1 MNEHHT
7 VAATDDSG
15 LQVSGDNS
23 VTVLA
28 EVRCSRSAFR
38 RAGFLFTRGR
48 QQVEVT
54 PEQLARLEAE
64 PCLTVRILQ
73 TPADD
78 AGSVAGVVHAVAG
91 TDLAEVE
98 VEAEAEA
105 EAGQDAPRKKT
116 GNKAKQAKKARA

>member
-54 PEQLARLEAE
+54 PEQLARLEEE

-73 TPADD
+73 TSADD

-91 TDLAEVE
+91 TDLAEA
-98 VEAEAEA
+98 EAEAEA

>member
-23 VTVLA
+23 VTELA
-28 EVRCSRSAFR
+28 EVRCSRTQFR
-38 RAGFLFTRGR
+38 RAGFLFMRGR

-91 TDLAEVE
+91 TDLAGAEA
-98 VEAEAEA
+98 EAEAEA
-105 EAGQDAPRKKT
+105 EAGQDTPRKKT
-116 GNKAKQAKKARA
+116 GSKAKPARKASA

>member
-15 LQVSGDNS
+15 LQVSGDNP

-28 EVRCSRSAFR
+28 EVRCSRAQFR
-38 RAGFLFTRGR
+38 RAGFLFMRGR
-48 QQVEVT
+48 QQVDVT

-73 TPADD
+73 TPGDD
-78 AGSVAGVVHAVAG
+78 AGAVAGVVHAATGADLTGAG
-91 TDLAEVE
+91 AG
-98 VEAEAEA
+98 AEAEA

-116 GNKAKQAKKARA
+116 GNKARQKKKARA

>member
-73 TPADD
+73 TSADD
-78 AGSVAGVVHAVAG
+78 AGSVAGVVHAVAC
-91 TDLAEVE
+91 TDLAE
-98 VEAEAEA
+98 
-105 EAGQDAPRKKT
+105 
-116 GNKAKQAKKARA
+116 

>member
-15 LQVSGDNS
+15 LRVSGDS
-23 VTVLA
+23 PVTVLA

-73 TPADD
+73 TTGDD
-78 AGSVAGVVHAVAG
+78 AGAVAGVVHAATG
-91 TDLAEVE
+91 ADLAEA
-98 VEAEAEA
+98 EAEAEA

-116 GNKAKQAKKARA
+116 GNKAKQEKKARA

>member
-15 LQVSGDNS
+15 LQVSGDNP

-28 EVRCSRSAFR
+28 EVRCSRAQFR
-38 RAGFLFTRGR
+38 RAGFLFMRGR
-48 QQVEVT
+48 QQVDVT
-54 PEQLARLEAE
+54 PEQLARLEVE

-73 TPADD
+73 TSADD
-78 AGSVAGVVHAVAG
+78 AGSVAGMVHAVAG
-91 TDLAEVE
+91 TDLAET
-98 VEAEAEA
+98 
-105 EAGQDAPRKKT
+105 GQNASPKKT

>member
-38 RAGFLFTRGR
+38 RAGFLFMRGR

-54 PEQLARLEAE
+54 PEQLARLEA
-64 PCLTVRILQ
+64 
-73 TPADD
+73 
-78 AGSVAGVVHAVAG
+78 G
-91 TDLAEVE
+91 
-98 VEAEAEA
+98 
-105 EAGQDAPRKKT
+105 
-116 GNKAKQAKKARA
+116 